1 MDKLAPNKNF
11 IWDSHLA
18 CDFDVWILVAL
29 NIQDSLFRL
38 LHRGQ
43 LTAVSFL

>member
-11 IWDSHLA
+11 IWESHLA

-29 NIQDSLFRL
+29 HIQDSLFRL
-38 LHRGQ
+38 RHWGQ
-43 LTAVSFL
+43 LIAVSSL